1 MCNFA
6 KGGAMRLAIVR
17 AIAVAKGDSEMAQ
30 GGGED
35 SRPRTVSYENSR
47 RYLVVVSFYAI

>member
-30 GGGED
+30 GGKD